1 MLNIM
6 LSIKIKKYLTNSL
19 RNISLLSLFNL
30 IHLYQLER
38 KKRKSSSISDKE
50 DF

>member
-6 LSIKIKKYLTNSL
+6 LSIRIKKYLTNFL
-19 RNISLLSLFNL
+19 RNISLLFLFNL
-30 IHLYQLER
+30 IHLYQLEG